1 MNGIIIL
8 FLIYFREQTL
18 DEVHIYIEPPEFLL
32 PKNKEKFKKQL

>member
-1 MNGIIIL
+1 MNGMITLIL
-8 FLIYFREQTL
+8 IPNREQTL